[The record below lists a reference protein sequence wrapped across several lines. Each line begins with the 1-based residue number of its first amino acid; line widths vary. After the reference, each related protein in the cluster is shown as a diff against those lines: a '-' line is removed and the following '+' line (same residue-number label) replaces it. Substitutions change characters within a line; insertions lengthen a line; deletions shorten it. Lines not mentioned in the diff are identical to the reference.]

1 MGLLSTILG
10 ILSIFVWPIPWLG
23 LLVSI
28 FGLGLGGITLKRH
41 KSSMAVAGIILTV
54 IGLSLTVV
62 NLKIGLLDLILKTYF
77 QY

>member
-1 MGLLSTILG
+1 MGLLLMILG

-28 FGLGLGGITLKRH
+28 VGLIIGGITLKRR
-41 KSSMAVAGIILTV
+41 KSGMAVAGIILTV
-54 IGLSLTVV
+54 IGLSLTIV

>member
-1 MGLLSTILG
+1 MGLLSMIMG

-28 FGLGLGGITLKRH
+28 VGLIIGGITLKRH
-41 KSSMAVAGIILTV
+41 KSRVAVAGIILAV
-54 IGLSLTVV
+54 IGLSLTIV